1 MKKRRH
7 NSLNQKHPPHPQY
20 ASPTSSPEKKKYPS
34 PPPSETFELV
44 ICNPHPRRTTNYE
57 LQTIRIQNHEQ
68 SRKLRRFLPPQPNVP
83 MYKVY
88 KVDAHTNYKMPLYKI
103 QPTEQEWTRAC
114 GNGISIV

>member
-1 MKKRRH
+1 M
-7 NSLNQKHPPHPQY
+7 NNPG
-20 ASPTSSPEKKKYPS
+20 SSVDSYLP
-34 PPPSETFELV
+34 
-44 ICNPHPRRTTNYE
+44 NPMS
-57 LQTIRIQNHEQ
+57 QC
-68 SRKLRRFLPPQPNVP
+68 PNVP